1 MVRTTKEDLARFLIA
16 QEPVYEQVV
25 SELVAGDK
33 ASHWI
38 WFIYPQLRRLG
49 RSSTAHFYGLEDLEE
64 TQHYLQLPMLAS
76 RLRGCC
82 LLLLKHSDKTSLQIL
97 GEIDSL
103 KVRSCMT
110 LFALVAEDPSV
121 FRSVLDQ
128 FYEGQPCPLTLEALE
143 CGWPF

>member
-1 MVRTTKEDLARFLIA
+1 MVQAMKDDLARFLIA
-16 QEPVYEQVV
+16 QEPVYAQVV
-25 SELVAGDK
+25 AELEAGDK

-38 WFIYPQLRRLG
+38 WFIFPQLRSLG

-64 TQHYLQLPMLAS
+64 TQRYLKHPVLAS
-76 RLRGCC
+76 RLRGCS

-110 LFALVAEDPSV
+110 LFALATDDPSV
-121 FRSVLDQ
+121 FHSVLDQ
-128 FYEGQPCPLTLEALE
+128 FYKGQPCPLTLEAPE
-143 CGWPF
+143 CVWPF